1 MPLSLELVVHDRAGS
16 DRPLAQPHLS
26 RRRGSNPTEFGL
38 ALEKCVE
45 KRLARTRLDYF
56 FFFSYEDDDFFEGL
70 IKSSPLLEILIS
82 NSFIFYWNFS
92 SSRYPLNYFRYRWQ
106 FSLFFFPRICPFFE
120 SLEYRSKFEKSKR
133 LVVSLRTKERETR
146 CKFLPLYTRDLS
158 IGRRFLSLSSSEKK
172 RRIICVSNGNIE
184 THFPDITFYPSS
196 NYTYTSLLFH
206 PILRRR

>member
-1 MPLSLELVVHDRAGS
+1 MCRKTACPNS
-16 DRPLAQPHLS
+16 
-26 RRRGSNPTEFGL
+26 
-38 ALEKCVE
+38 
-45 KRLARTRLDYF
+45 TRLF

-146 CKFLPLYTRDLS
+146 CKFLPLYTHS
-158 IGRRFLSLSSSEKK
+158 RFIDWKKISLSVSLPSLK
-172 RRIICVSNGNIE
+172 RNQE
-184 THFPDITFYPSS
+184 
-196 NYTYTSLLFH
+196 
-206 PILRRR
+206 

>member
-1 MPLSLELVVHDRAGS
+1 MCRKTACPNS
-16 DRPLAQPHLS
+16 
-26 RRRGSNPTEFGL
+26 
-38 ALEKCVE
+38 
-45 KRLARTRLDYF
+45 TRLF

-133 LVVSLRTKERETR
+133 LASNEREGNSMQIFTFVHSRFIDWKKISLSVSL
-146 CKFLPLYTRDLS
+146 P
-158 IGRRFLSLSSSEKK
+158 SLK
-172 RRIICVSNGNIE
+172 RNQE
-184 THFPDITFYPSS
+184 
-196 NYTYTSLLFH
+196 
-206 PILRRR
+206 

>member
-1 MPLSLELVVHDRAGS
+1 MCRKTACPNS
-16 DRPLAQPHLS
+16 
-26 RRRGSNPTEFGL
+26 
-38 ALEKCVE
+38 
-45 KRLARTRLDYF
+45 TRLF

-106 FSLFFFPRICPFFE
+106 FSLFFFFPRICPFFE